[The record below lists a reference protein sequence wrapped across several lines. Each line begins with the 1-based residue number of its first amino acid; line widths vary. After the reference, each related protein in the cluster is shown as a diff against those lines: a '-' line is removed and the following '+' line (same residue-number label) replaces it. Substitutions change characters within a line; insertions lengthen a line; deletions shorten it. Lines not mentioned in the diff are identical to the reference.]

1 MRTRAQTFRLG
12 VFIAVAAAL
21 FVGTLIVL
29 SGSALLERRDR
40 YTIEFNETVSGL
52 EVGAAVKLLGIRVG
66 RIESYSVVTDEK
78 DRVEV
83 VASLAHGTPIRA
95 DAEAALSGSGLTGL
109 LFVEITGGTAEAPL
123 IKPGGQIP
131 AGASLLGT
139 LTGKAETIAIKVE
152 ELINRLLLV
161 LTTKNI
167 DHFGNVL
174 ANLEQASASAR
185 DTLDAVGPPITAV
198 SERLEP
204 LVIGLTES
212 AIEMRDAASAVR
224 ADGALEAAIVQLE
237 KTLSAAEEIL
247 GGDNASRMA
256 ADIQAA
262 VRGFADTMNDLSV
275 AIGSSE
281 ADVRDVTSSLR
292 DAAEHLEEFA
302 RAIRE
307 NPSLLI
313 RSTEEE

>member
-1 MRTRAQTFRLG
+1 MRTRAQTLRLG

-52 EVGAAVKLLGIRVG
+52 EVGAAVKLLGVRVG
-66 RIESYSVVTDEK
+66 RIESYRVVTDEK
-78 DRVEV
+78 DMVEV
-83 VASLAHGTPIRA
+83 VASLAQGTPIRA
-95 DAEAALSGSGLTGL
+95 NAEAALSGSGLTGL
-109 LFVEITGGTAEAPL
+109 LFVEITGGTADAPL
-123 IKPGGQIP
+123 IEPGGQIP
-131 AGASLLGT
+131 AGASLMGT
-139 LTGKAETIAIKVE
+139 LTGKAETIAIKIE
-152 ELINRLLLV
+152 ELINRVLLI

-167 DHFGNVL
+167 EHFGATL
-174 ANLEQASASAR
+174 ANVEQASARAR
-185 DTLDAVGPPITAV
+185 EALDAAGPSIVTVAD
-198 SERLEP
+198 RLDP
-204 LVIGLTES
+204 LVTSLQEAAS
-212 AIEMRDAASAVR
+212 EVRDAASAVR
-224 ADGALEAAIVQLE
+224 ADGALEASIVQLE
-237 KTLSAAEEIL
+237 QTLAAAEEIL

-313 RSTEEE
+313 RSTQED